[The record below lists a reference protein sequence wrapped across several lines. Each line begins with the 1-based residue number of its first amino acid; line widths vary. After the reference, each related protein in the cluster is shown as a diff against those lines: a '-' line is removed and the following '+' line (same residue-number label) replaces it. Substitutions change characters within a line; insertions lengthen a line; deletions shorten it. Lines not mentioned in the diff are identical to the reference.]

1 MKKLNSNSIYSLLSM
16 KQKTALVIGGTG
28 YLGKAMTLTLL
39 ELGAKVIIAS
49 RDKKRGEK
57 ALKDLKRKSTNNKN
71 IFFHTVDITDK
82 SSLNNLKNFVSKKF
96 NHKLDVLINC
106 GWSGKKNTF
115 ESIDDDDWQYDI
127 DTCLT
132 GVFKT
137 IKLFLPFL
145 KKTKGNIL
153 NIGSAYSHVAPD
165 YRMYDSFKYAN
176 PPSYGAAKAG
186 VVQLTKY
193 CSSFFASYKIRVNC
207 ISPGAY
213 PFPKTIKENPKFIK
227 RLAEKCPANRI
238 GYPDDLKGTVALL
251 CSDAG
256 SFITGQN
263 ILVDGG
269 WSVW

>member
-1 MKKLNSNSIYSLLSM
+1 MKKNKKQKTLKSLLSM
-16 KQKTALVIGGTG
+16 KNKNALIIGGAG
-28 YLGKAMTLTLL
+28 YLGEAMSETLL
-39 ELGAKVIIAS
+39 ELGSNLIIAS
-49 RDKKRGEK
+49 RDIKKSEK
-57 ALKDLKRKSTNNKN
+57 IIKKLKKTVSKKV
-71 IFFHTVDITDK
+71 IFYPVDITNKD
-82 SSLNNLKNFVSKKF
+82 SVLNLKKFVNKRFKK
-96 NHKLDVLINC
+96 NLDVLINC

-115 ESIDDDDWQYDI
+115 ESISDQDWQYDI

-132 GVFKT
+132 GVFNCIKT
-137 IKLFLPFL
+137 FLPYL
-145 KKTKGNIL
+145 KRRRGNII

-165 YRMYDSFKYAN
+165 YRMYDSPKYSN
-176 PPSYGAAKAG
+176 PPSYGSAKAG

-193 CSSFFASYKIRVNC
+193 CASFFSKYKIRSNC

-213 PFPKTIKENPKFIK
+213 PFPKTIKENPKFVR

-238 GYPDDLKGTVALL
+238 GYPEDLKGAIALL

>member
-1 MKKLNSNSIYSLLSM
+1 MNKKQSRSIKELFSLKNKNSLI
-16 KQKTALVIGGTG
+16 IGGAG
-28 YLGKAMTLTLL
+28 YLGKAMSSTLL
-39 ELGAKVIIAS
+39 ELGSNVVISS
-49 RDKKRGEK
+49 RN
-57 ALKDLKRKSTNNKN
+57 KSTGNRVVKELKKKGFNKVS
-71 IFFHTVDITDK
+71 FQVVDITNKK
-82 SSLNNLKNFVSKKF
+82 SIEELKKFIDKKF
-96 NHKLDVLINC
+96 NKKLEILINC

-115 ESIDDDDWQYDI
+115 ESINSEDWQYDI

-132 GVFKT
+132 GVFDS
-137 IKLFLPFL
+137 IKIFLPNL
-145 KKTKGNIL
+145 KKGRGNIL

-165 YRMYDSFKYAN
+165 YRMYSTSKYAN
-176 PPSYGAAKAG
+176 PPSYGSAKAG

-193 CSSFFASYKIRVNC
+193 CASFFSKYKIRVNC
-207 ISPGAY
+207 LSPGAY

-227 RLAEKCPANRI
+227 RLSEKCPANRI
-238 GYPDDLKGTVALL
+238 GYPDDLKGAVALL

>member
-1 MKKLNSNSIYSLLSM
+1 MSKNKSRSVKELFSFRNKSSLI
-16 KQKTALVIGGTG
+16 IGGAG
-28 YLGKAMTLTLL
+28 YLGKAMSSTLL
-39 ELGAKVIIAS
+39 ELGASVIIAS
-49 RDKKRGEK
+49 RNKVAGEK
-57 ALKDLKRKSTNNKN
+57 VVREFKKKGFKKV
-71 IFFHTVDITDK
+71 IFQVVDITNK
-82 SSLNNLKNFVSKKF
+82 QSIFELKKF
-96 NHKLDVLINC
+96 VDRKFNKKLNVLINC

-115 ESIDDDDWQYDI
+115 ESINSEDWQYDI

-132 GVFKT
+132 GVFDC
-137 IKLFLPFL
+137 IKAFLPNL
-145 KKTKGNIL
+145 KKGRGNIL

-165 YRMYDSFKYAN
+165 YRMYNSPKYAN
-176 PPSYGAAKAG
+176 PPSYGSAKAG

-193 CSSFFASYKIRVNC
+193 CASFFSKYKIRANC
-207 ISPGAY
+207 LSPGAY
-213 PFPKTIKENPKFIK
+213 PFPKTAKENPKFIK

-238 GYPDDLKGTVALL
+238 GYPDDLKGAVALL

>member
-1 MKKLNSNSIYSLLSM
+1 MYKNKSKSLKSLFSMKKRNVLI
-16 KQKTALVIGGTG
+16 IGGAG
-28 YLGKAMTLTLL
+28 YLGKAMTESLL
-39 ELGAKVIIAS
+39 ELGANIIVSS
-49 RDKKRGEK
+49 R
-57 ALKDLKRKSTNNKN
+57 NKN
-71 IFFHTVDITDK
+71 QAIKELKKLKGKIYFYPVDIKNDK
-82 SSLNNLKNFVSKKF
+82 SIYTLSQFVIKKF
-96 NHKLDVLINC
+96 KNKLDVLINC

-115 ESIDDDDWQYDI
+115 ESIDNNDWQFDI

-132 GVFKT
+132 GVFKV
-137 IKLFLPFL
+137 IKVFLPLL

-165 YRMYDSFKYAN
+165 YRMYDSSKYSN

-193 CSSFFASYKIRVNC
+193 CASFFSKYKIRVNC

>member
-1 MKKLNSNSIYSLLSM
+1 MKKNKKQKTLKSLLSM
-16 KQKTALVIGGTG
+16 KNKNALIIGGAG
-28 YLGKAMTLTLL
+28 YLGEAMSETLL
-39 ELGAKVIIAS
+39 ELGSNLIIAS
-49 RDKKRGEK
+49 RDIKKSEK
-57 ALKDLKRKSTNNKN
+57 IIKKLKKKISKKV
-71 IFFHTVDITDK
+71 IFYPVDITNKD
-82 SSLNNLKNFVSKKF
+82 SVLKLKKF
-96 NHKLDVLINC
+96 VNKRFKKNLDVLINC

-115 ESIDDDDWQYDI
+115 ESISDQDWQYDI

-132 GVFKT
+132 GVFNCIKT
-137 IKLFLPFL
+137 FLPFL
-145 KKTKGNIL
+145 KRRRGNII

-165 YRMYDSFKYAN
+165 YRMYDSPKYSN
-176 PPSYGAAKAG
+176 PPSYGSAKAG

-193 CSSFFASYKIRVNC
+193 CASFFSKYKIRSNC

-213 PFPKTIKENPKFIK
+213 PFPKTIKENPKFVK

-238 GYPDDLKGTVALL
+238 GYPEDLKGAIALL

>member
-1 MKKLNSNSIYSLLSM
+1 MKNNKSKSLKDLFSM
-16 KQKTALVIGGTG
+16 KNKKVLIIGGAG
-28 YLGKAMTLTLL
+28 YLGKAMTSSLM
-39 ELGAKVIIAS
+39 ELGASVVVSS
-49 RDKKRGEK
+49 RNKKKGELEIK
-57 ALKDLKRKSTNNKN
+57 KIKQKNNKN
-71 IFFHTVDITDK
+71 IIFYPVDITSQVSINK
-82 SSLNNLKNFVSKKF
+82 LKDFVSKRF
-96 NHKLDVLINC
+96 NNQLDVLINC

-115 ESIDDDDWQYDI
+115 ESINNEDWQYDI
-127 DTCLT
+127 ETCLT

-137 IKLFLPFL
+137 TKIFLPLL
-145 KKTKGNIL
+145 KKKRGNIL

-165 YRMYDSFKYAN
+165 YRMYDSPKYSN

-193 CSSFFASYKIRVNC
+193 CASFFSKYKIRVNC

-238 GYPDDLKGTVALL
+238 GYPDDLKGVVALL

>member
-1 MKKLNSNSIYSLLSM
+1 MNINFKDKNVLVTGAAGGIGSEIVKNMHSLGASIIISGSNEKKLANFSNQFSSPLLYYPADLS
-16 KQKTALVIGGTG
+16 KYDDIEQLVNN
-28 YLGKAMTLTLL
+28 TL
-39 ELGAKVIIAS
+39 
-49 RDKKRGEK
+49 DKF
-57 ALKDLKRKSTNNKN
+57 NNKL
-71 IFFHTVDITDK
+71 DI
-82 SSLNNLKNFVSKKF
+82 
-96 NHKLDVLINC
+96 LINC

-115 ESIDDDDWQYDI
+115 ESINSEDWQYDI

-132 GVFKT
+132 GVFDS
-137 IKLFLPFL
+137 IKIFLPNL
-145 KKTKGNIL
+145 KKGRGNIL

-165 YRMYDSFKYAN
+165 YRMYSTSKYAN
-176 PPSYGAAKAG
+176 PPSYGSAKAG

-193 CSSFFASYKIRVNC
+193 CASFFSKYKIRVNC
-207 ISPGAY
+207 LSPGAY

-227 RLAEKCPANRI
+227 RLSEKCPANRI
-238 GYPDDLKGTVALL
+238 GYPDDLKGAVALL